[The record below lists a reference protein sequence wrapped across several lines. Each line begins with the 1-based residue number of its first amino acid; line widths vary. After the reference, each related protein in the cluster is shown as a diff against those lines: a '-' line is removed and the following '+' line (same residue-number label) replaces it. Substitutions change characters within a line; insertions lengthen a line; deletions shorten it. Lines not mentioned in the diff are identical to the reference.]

1 MNNML
6 EELLAE
12 QHDRGGQYR
21 MIQKPMRTTTL
32 IDIQER
38 QKLRCAK
45 CGTNLSVK
53 SIRNAGHALLLEL
66 LPAVVM
72 ETVANT
78 RTPVKCNITY
88 ERKGRANIIVIHG
101 NVLGDNDI

>member
-1 MNNML
+1 MNDML
-6 EELLAE
+6 KELIAE

-21 MIQKPMRTTTL
+21 MIQRTTRTTTL

-53 SIRNAGHALLLEL
+53 Y
-66 LPAVVM
+66 
-72 ETVANT
+72 
-78 RTPVKCNITY
+78 RTTIDGKEKCFCNICILT
-88 ERKGRANIIVIHG
+88 V
-101 NVLGDNDI
+101 